1 MKIKLLFILL
11 YSAFLFGQKPVE
23 LKIESLTSVDETK
36 EERTF
41 TINYSITNKTDK
53 AIHFILNPNAVIPVG
68 SGSMKPCVYYKLY
81 ENNSS
86 INTSSVFTGK
96 KEIRYF
102 KDDEEANKFRDSIVS
117 AYKNM
122 TPEKV
127 IQESKASTIKNIQEM
142 KPNETREYS
151 TTFNWD
157 KNRYFKNDVM
167 EYYIDEN
174 EPHFFELHINLMKEE
189 LLSNFSEDEKNEIL
203 KDKNFIKGWFTSNK
217 VEINFRE

>member
-11 YSAFLFGQKPVE
+11 YSTFLFGQKPVE

-53 AIHFILNPNAVIPVG
+53 TINFILKPEDLIPISG
-68 SGSMKPCVYYKLY
+68 GSMRPNPYYKIY
-81 ENNSS
+81 ENDSS
-86 INTSSVFTGK
+86 IDASGVFTGK
-96 KEIRYF
+96 KRTKYF
-102 KDDEEANKFRDSIVS
+102 KNEAEMLKHRDSIMN
-117 AYKNM
+117 AITNKPFETLQRELIEMYQKNM
-122 TPEKV
+122 QV
-127 IQESKASTIKNIQEM
+127 LN
-142 KPNETREYS
+142 PNETKQF
-151 TTFNWD
+151 TTEFNWD

-174 EPHFFELHINLMKEE
+174 ESHFFELHINLMKEE
-189 LLSNFSEDEKNEIL
+189 LLSNFSEEEQNEIL

-217 VEINFRE
+217 VEINFKE

>member
-11 YSAFLFGQKPVE
+11 NSAFLFGQKPVE

-53 AIHFILNPNAVIPVG
+53 TIHFILNPNHLIPVS
-68 SGSMKPCVYYKLY
+68 SGSMNPRVYYKVY
-81 ENNSS
+81 ENETS
-86 INTSSVFTGK
+86 IDLNGLFFEKGENIKTSGVML
-96 KEIRYF
+96 RH
-102 KDDEEANKFRDSIVS
+102 NDSIRI
-117 AYKNM
+117 ANLNRILEEQKKY
-122 TPEKV
+122 
-127 IQESKASTIKNIQEM
+127 IIKNIQEL

-167 EYYIDEN
+167 EYYIDEK
-174 EPHFFELHINLMKEE
+174 EPHFYELHINLMKEE
-189 LLSNFSEDEKNEIL
+189 LLSKFSEEEKNEIL